1 MPKKL
6 PDILAQ
12 QIYDT
17 LAKSPLP
24 LKAMDISSRLKV
36 KRALVNRALYGKLNK
51 VVSQDDEF
59 CWEVIAPFR
68 LNNDH
73 LMSQIDEITDNT
85 NRALKSESN
94 QALLGSIIDVVYL
107 SGPSM
112 GKESKLTLV
121 SSNEEFQS
129 DIQQNSIP
137 MRLHSPIG
145 AAIFKQ
151 TQGEIV
157 EYKINDANA
166 AVFIKSITSPFKAE
180 EQFPQKDITNMP
192 KTTYPSQPIKV
203 YENDTHYLVEI
214 CATQKH
220 RASDIPKRRWNRH
233 ITAWVYPKTPELYDA
248 LIAEF
253 QKDAEVFDIKRPQT
267 PRVPKASQISVE
279 EMQTRIE
286 EVQKKKAENRKIS
299 EEKLDQQFSA
309 VMDKLEGLTRHVE
322 KIEDTN
328 DVMQDLLLEQVS
340 HTEKLSSHQNK
351 DNEFEVVSDN
361 ALELSLMMIA
371 FEASG
376 RDESFKLY
384 LNQHQPIT
392 KPERFITRTHEFLQ
406 KELLKIAGLEQ
417 GSHLRFYEIVY
428 YLRSSELLNND
439 KRIDVYHTLNALNSY
454 RNVTAHPKGLSDFEL
469 RSYAISYLMS
479 LAYIWDEVA
488 SEPV

>member
-1 MPKKL
+1 VKKEKKMPKKL
-6 PDILAQ
+6 PDTLAH

-17 LAKSPLP
+17 LAKSPVP

-51 VVSQDDEF
+51 VVSQDDNF

-73 LMSQIDEITDNT
+73 LISQIDDITGEASD
-85 NRALKSESN
+85 ALKSEPH

-107 SGPSM
+107 SGPSK

-137 MRLHSPIG
+137 TRLHSPIG
-145 AAIFKQ
+145 AAIYKQ

-166 AVFIKSITSPFKAE
+166 AVLIKSISSPNRAE
-180 EQFPQKDITNMP
+180 EQMPRKEIFNMP
-192 KTTYPSQPIKV
+192 KTSYQTKPIKV
-203 YENDTHYLVEI
+203 YENDTHFLVEI

-233 ITAWVYPKTPELYDA
+233 ITAWVYPKTAELYDA
-248 LIAEF
+248 LKAEF
-253 QKDAEVFDIKRPQT
+253 QKDAEVFDIKRPRESQAL
-267 PRVPKASQISVE
+267 KASQISME
-279 EMQTRIE
+279 DMQSRIE
-286 EVQKKKAENRKIS
+286 DAQKKKAENRKNT

-328 DVMQDLLLEQVS
+328 DAMQDLLLEQVS

-351 DNEFEVVSDN
+351 DNEFEMVSDN

-384 LNQHQPIT
+384 LNQHHPIT
-392 KPERFITRTHEFLQ
+392 KPERFITRTHHF
-406 KELLKIAGLEQ
+406 
-417 GSHLRFYEIVY
+417 
-428 YLRSSELLNND
+428 
-439 KRIDVYHTLNALNSY
+439 
-454 RNVTAHPKGLSDFEL
+454 
-469 RSYAISYLMS
+469 
-479 LAYIWDEVA
+479 
-488 SEPV
+488 